1 MAVIAT
7 PLAATG
13 VQRYTYRLDIQL
25 GFPKARLEGAL
36 EWWLG
41 DPGLCKGLDQHPYCI
56 LLEID
61 SARPADKDRI
71 VHAVDRICVDSGPM
85 QLLVSLIEE
94 IPCEDA
100 SLYQVMP
107 SAGLRDLVLLLS
119 RAFPVIVSQGTLA
132 CTIGGEAPGSFM
144 AFYPHRPRDPA
155 RSQFIEPKREGARI
169 PLQARGAGDLA
180 CCFQPA
186 GGRAVPVNIFRI
198 ALRENDALVAEYDL
212 VRKEWLSPSQSRTG
226 REARSTLRSLRT
238 ESGFQMRAAGYM
250 PGQKTF
256 VISDLH
262 LGHVNSIARYKRP
275 FFPGNI
281 REMDRV
287 LIRNWNWTV
296 KESDTVFYLG
306 DLSYKS
312 EVPPEEYLRQLA
324 GDIVYIEGNHDPAI
338 AGMHHCVLKR
348 YRGVPF
354 LLIHNP
360 DEVTRPFPGWI
371 VYGHVHNKDLS
382 RYPFFDP
389 ANRRINVSAEMVGY
403 RPVSFDEIHQLVTGT
418 SETLEFR
425 NLPQ

>member
-7 PLAATG
+7 SLAATD

-41 DPGLCKGLDQHPYCI
+41 DPGLCRSLDRHPYCI
-56 LLEID
+56 LLEVD

-71 VHAVDRICVDSGPM
+71 MHAIASICAVSGPM

-94 IPCEDA
+94 IPQEES
-100 SLYQVMP
+100 SLYRVMP
-107 SAGLRDLVLLLS
+107 SAGLIDLVLLLS
-119 RAFPVIVSQGTLA
+119 RAFPVIVSNGTLA
-132 CTIGGEAPGSFM
+132 CSICGELPGSFIS
-144 AFYPHRPRDPA
+144 FYPHRIRDPA
-155 RSQFIEPKREGARI
+155 RSQFIEPKKDEVHI
-169 PLQARGAGDLA
+169 PLQERGAGDLA
-180 CCFQPA
+180 CRFQPA
-186 GGRAVPVNIFRI
+186 GGRAVPVDIFRI

-212 VRKEWLSPSQSRTG
+212 VRKEWLSPSRARAG
-226 REARSTLRSLRT
+226 REARSTLRKLRT
-238 ESGFQMRAAGYM
+238 ESGFQMSAAGHM

-256 VISDLH
+256 IISDLH

-306 DLSYKS
+306 DLSYMS

-338 AGMHHCVLKR
+338 TGMPHCVLTR

-360 DEVTRPFPGWI
+360 DEVASPFPGW
-371 VYGHVHNKDLS
+371 VVHGHVHNKDPS

-418 SETLEFR
+418 CETLEFR
-425 NLPQ
+425 DLSP